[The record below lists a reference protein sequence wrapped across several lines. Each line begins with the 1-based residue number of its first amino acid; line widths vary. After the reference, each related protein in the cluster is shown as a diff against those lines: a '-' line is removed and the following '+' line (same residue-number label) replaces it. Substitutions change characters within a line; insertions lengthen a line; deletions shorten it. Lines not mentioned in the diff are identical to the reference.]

1 MRPARRTAGLLL
13 IAWLAMAAPAAAQGM
28 FLDSDRRCYAP
39 HQPIDLTGYGFTPD
53 GEVALIGGGL
63 TLGYGFADY
72 DGIFRAEM
80 RAPALPFPLA
90 ELRLTAVDQTY
101 RLNRASTTVRL
112 TSVAVRVGPRDA
124 APGEPL
130 RIRARGF
137 FDGRVLYAHVR
148 RGERVRN
155 VRIGR
160 LRGACRRL
168 SVTRRLFGAD
178 ARPGTY
184 RVHFD
189 TVRRYAPAPGRRV
202 TYSMRVARS
211 GATTAT
217 ATATMTTS
225 TATTTTTT
233 EAHAP
238 RLLEPRSRIGF

>member
-1 MRPARRTAGLLL
+1 MQADPAPRRLRDFEQDSTRAG
-13 IAWLAMAAPAAAQGM
+13 A
-28 FLDSDRRCYAP
+28 
-39 HQPIDLTGYGFTPD
+39 
-53 GEVALIGGGL
+53 
-63 TLGYGFADY
+63 
-72 DGIFRAEM
+72 
-80 RAPALPFPLA
+80 
-90 ELRLTAVDQTY
+90 
-101 RLNRASTTVRL
+101 
-112 TSVAVRVGPRDA
+112 
-124 APGEPL
+124 PL

-202 TYSMRVARS
+202 TYSMRVDRS

-217 ATATMTTS
+217 TA
-225 TATTTTTT
+225 
-233 EAHAP
+233 
-238 RLLEPRSRIGF
+238 R